1 MTHTHTLTQID
12 TPTRARQTHT
22 DTDRD
27 ADRDTDKDRDGQPPG
42 RQAARQ
48 RTDRQQK
55 QKETDTHRDTQRHR
69 HNGQINRRTAGG
81 RTGGRAGRPG
91 THQISDFGMTRSHL
105 NRLHTQ
111 RHAILSLV
119 ESVDLVKKGPQ
130 PTATPRCACRLLGLL
145 RDGYSSWKPLHASG
159 QTSASQRTLA
169 RDPAGPP
176 CAGVGRVHARLRIL
190 QDWSCRKSALCLQ
203 LHYQS
208 HVFTK
213 ETLWSL
219 PELPFTNSPQ

>member
-1 MTHTHTLTQID
+1 
-12 TPTRARQTHT
+12 
-22 DTDRD
+22 
-27 ADRDTDKDRDGQPPG
+27 
-42 RQAARQ
+42 
-48 RTDRQQK
+48 
-55 QKETDTHRDTQRHR
+55 
-69 HNGQINRRTAGG
+69 
-81 RTGGRAGRPG
+81 
-91 THQISDFGMTRSHL
+91 MTRSHL